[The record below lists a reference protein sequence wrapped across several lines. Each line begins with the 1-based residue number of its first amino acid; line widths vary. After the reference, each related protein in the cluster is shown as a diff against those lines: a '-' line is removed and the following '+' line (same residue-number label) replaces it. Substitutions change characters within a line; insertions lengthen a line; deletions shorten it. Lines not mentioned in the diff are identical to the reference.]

1 MHEYD
6 VAIKRILTRPGSVL
20 LNALTG
26 AHSLRWLNGELPL
39 VNNRRVDLLGE
50 SPDGELT
57 HIELQAWNETDF
69 PLRIAEYLFGIG
81 RRYGRLPRQVV
92 LYVGEA
98 RLSMPDRI
106 EGPDYFVRFHMVD
119 IRDLDGEQLLASD
132 NRGDHVMAI
141 LTRLGTRPDTL
152 RRILKG
158 IADGP
163 AAERDQSLAELLI
176 IAGLRKLDEEVKRE
190 AWKMP
195 ILNDI
200 MDHGVIGPLLR
211 QGLTQGRAEGRV
223 QGLVDGR
230 IQGELALLRRQIEK
244 KFGVSSLRFR
254 KRLEALKPAEIEAAG
269 LRLLDAESIE
279 DLFKR

>member
-26 AHSLRWLNGELPL
+26 AHSLRWLNGELPQ

-57 HIELQAWNETDF
+57 QIELQAWNELDF
-69 PLRIAEYLFGIG
+69 PLRMGEYLFGIG

-106 EGPDYFVRFHMVD
+106 EGPDYLVRFHMVD

-152 RRILKG
+152 RRRILKG

-176 IAGLRKLDEEVKRE
+176 IAGLRKLDDEVKRE

-211 QGLTQGRAEGRV
+211 QGRAE
-223 QGLVDGR
+223 
-230 IQGELALLRRQIEK
+230 GELALLRRLIER
-244 KFGVSSLRFR
+244 KFGVASLRFR

-279 DLFKR
+279 DLFER